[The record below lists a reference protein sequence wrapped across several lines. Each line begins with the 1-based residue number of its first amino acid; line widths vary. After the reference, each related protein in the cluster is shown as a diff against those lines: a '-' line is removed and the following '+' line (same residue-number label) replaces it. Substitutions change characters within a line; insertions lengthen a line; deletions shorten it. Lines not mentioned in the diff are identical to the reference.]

1 MPNPIGRKRIPSA
14 TSEVESLNKEL
25 EALKAMY
32 IQDMA
37 NISAAITVRII
48 PPPGVRRDIHPS
60 QSAPLLRARTSRAG

>member
-14 TSEVESLNKEL
+14 TSEVETLKKEL

-37 NISAAITVRII
+37 NISA
-48 PPPGVRRDIHPS
+48 DI
-60 QSAPLLRARTSRAG
+60 QTLGTQAAPTDTSTDG